1 MKAIALGA
9 LIFLLISL
17 TAMSLS
23 SGVDS
28 KNRLYKVLNFLESQ
42 PTGNKLISQA
52 KRHWMIGGPAE
63 WSSYIKWG
71 AVSRTD
77 TILMRKY
84 NVDTQEEKRER
95 KVEIILRE
103 DQSDRDAALDLAH
116 ELVHALSRPAFD
128 PYDPNLTLGR
138 YVTAAIEGE
147 GGEVEAM
154 VSECQVTLE
163 INHSQSSGHFHRC
176 KRYLDFKKNSVDQP
190 KILQEFYHSGEWF
203 EEVKGILG
211 TEIQRF
217 PYLSNAEPQFYSS
230 IQGVPYPSALI
241 QEYRQLTQ
249 SACENSVQ
257 RQKNTSKDLH
267 HKILEESEK
276 FENRCKKIATQ

>member
-84 NVDTQEEKRER
+84 NV
-95 KVEIILRE
+95 
-103 DQSDRDAALDLAH
+103 A
-116 ELVHALSRPAFD
+116 
-128 PYDPNLTLGR
+128 NLTLGR